1 MYKWFFAVFACL
13 ILMLSQHTYA
23 YEPSFNKA
31 SDVKPHELEGVG
43 IEPKIGNFVD
53 LSTEFIDESG
63 QTVSL
68 GRYFQGSKP
77 VIFSVVYFNCPSLCN
92 YHLNGL
98 TETMK
103 KLKWTVGDKFELVA
117 LTMNHREGYEL
128 AAQKKQSYIDE
139 YGRPES
145 EDGWH
150 FLTGTEENI
159 KKITDQVGFG
169 FSWMEEKQEYAHASA
184 AIIMTPGGKISRYLN
199 GIEFDKKDLRLA
211 LLEASNGKI
220 GNVVDQIV
228 MFCFQFDPTKNKYSL
243 YAFNLMRLGA
253 GLMVLVLA
261 IILIPMWM
269 KERKKKKQA

>member
-1 MYKWFFAVFACL
+1 MISL
-13 ILMLSQHTYA
+13 HTYA

-43 IEPKIGNFVD
+43 ITPKIGEYVD
-53 LSTEFIDESG
+53 LSTEFTDANGNNVTLG
-63 QTVSL
+63 Q
-68 GRYFQGSKP
+68 YFQGTKP
-77 VIFSVVYFNCPSLCN
+77 VIFSVVYYNCPSLCN
-92 YHLNGL
+92 FHLNGL
-98 TETMK
+98 TDTMK

-145 EDGWH
+145 KDGWH

-159 KKITDQVGFG
+159 KKVADQVGFG
-169 FSWMEEKQEYAHASA
+169 FKWLDDQQEYAHASA
-184 AIIMTPGGKISRYLN
+184 AIVMTPGGKISRYLN

-211 LLEASNGKI
+211 LLEASSGKI

-261 IILIPMWM
+261 IILIPMWIR
-269 KERKKKKQA
+269 ERKKKASLEP

>member
-1 MYKWFFAVFACL
+1 MISL
-13 ILMLSQHTYA
+13 HTYA

-43 IEPKIGNFVD
+43 ITPKIGEYVD
-53 LSTEFIDESG
+53 LSTEFTDESG
-63 QTVSL
+63 ESVTL
-68 GRYFQGSKP
+68 GRYFNGSKP
-77 VIFSVVYFNCPSLCN
+77 VIFSVVYYNCPSLCN
-92 YHLNGL
+92 FHLNGL
-98 TETMK
+98 TDTMK

-145 EDGWH
+145 ENGWH

-159 KKITDQVGFG
+159 KKVADQVGFG
-169 FSWMEEKQEYAHASA
+169 FKWLDEQQEYAHASA

-261 IILIPMWM
+261 IILIPMWIR
-269 KERKKKKQA
+269 ERKKKQA